1 VTAQVDQV
9 TNQGDTFNDLWPV
22 FLTGAVL
29 IVLLIWGL
37 TVWSVVK
44 YRRRRDATEN
54 PDQTQYHVPLEV
66 TYTAIPLL
74 IVAVLFV
81 LSVRGER
88 DVTRLSSNPD
98 VVVEVLGFQWQWQF
112 DYEGEDVLVSGI
124 PDRPPTMVVPVGA
137 TVRLQLVADDV
148 IHSFWVPEFL
158 EKRDLIPGRVNEV
171 DVRVTEP
178 GRWVGRCAEF
188 CGLDHAAMRFAV
200 EAVSE
205 DEYEQWLDDARAT
218 DPTEVRAP
226 SEDEG

>member
-1 VTAQVDQV
+1 VIAQVDQV
-9 TNQGDTFNDLWPV
+9 TTQGDTFHDLWPV
-22 FLTGAVL
+22 FLTGAAL
-29 IVLLIWGL
+29 IVALIWGL
-37 TVWSVVK
+37 TIWSVVK
-44 YRRRRDATEN
+44 YRRRRGASEN
-54 PDQTQYHVPLEV
+54 PDQVQYHVPLEV

-88 DVTRLSSNPD
+88 DVTRVSANPD
-98 VVVEVLGFQWQWQF
+98 LVVEVLGFQWQWQF
-112 DYEGEDVLVSGI
+112 DYEDEDVLVSGI
-124 PDRPPTMVVPVGA
+124 PERPPTMVVPVGA
-137 TVRLQLVADDV
+137 TVRLRLVADDV

-171 DVRVTEP
+171 DIRATES

-200 EAVSE
+200 EAVPE
-205 DEYEQWLDDARAT
+205 DEYEQWLRDARGT

-226 SEDEG
+226 SEGDE